1 MESVFL
7 QALRGLHLI
16 LFGPMRKFIMM
27 YGGALSKLAYDLWVP
42 SMLV

>member
-7 QALRGLHLI
+7 QALRELHLI

-27 YGGALSKLAYDLWVP
+27 YGGVLSKLAYDLWVP